1 MSETV
6 LNATTGR
13 ATGSSSARRLRS
25 EGRVPGVV
33 YGLGMDPL
41 SISVDRRELRA
52 AVSGSAGLNTIL
64 DLTIDGEMYPS
75 IIKDVQRHPV
85 RLNIEH
91 LDFIQVD
98 LNAQIIVNVPIRLT
112 GTAKEVN
119 DNSGLIDQI
128 MSDLEV
134 STTPR
139 NIPDEIVVDVSDMD
153 MDSTITVADLTL
165 PAGVVATADPES
177 AVVTVSIMR
186 TPVLDEEA
194 AEAEAAAAEAAE
206 GEARR
211 GWRRRRRR
219 RRRRRASEPTE
230 RTARS
235 DARCASDRAVFGPV
249 SADGAVRPRGQRC
262 TVRLARRRARE
273 SGREVRRTPATT
285 SARTRSVSS
294 PNAATSTSRAG
305 ATTRCWPRRAFPAPA
320 EPTSAP
326 RWRSPSPT

>member
-1 MSETV
+1 MTETI

-13 ATGSSSARRLRS
+13 ATGSSSSRRLRS

-33 YGLGMDPL
+33 YGRGMDPL

-98 LNAQIIVNVPIRLT
+98 LNAQIIVNVPIHLT

-128 MSDLEV
+128 MIGARGLDDAAEHPRRDRL
-134 STTPR
+134 STCPT
-139 NIPDEIVVDVSDMD
+139 MD
-153 MDSTITVADLTL
+153 MDSTITVADLAL
-165 PAGVVATADPES
+165 PDGVEATADPES
-177 AVVTVSIMR
+177 AVITVSIMR

-206 GEARR
+206 GED
-211 GWRRRRRR
+211 G
-219 RRRRRASEPTE
+219 EGE
-230 RTARS
+230 GG
-235 DARCASDRAVFGPV
+235 DAAA
-249 SADGAVRPRGQRC
+249 ADD
-262 TVRLARRRARE
+262 
-273 SGREVRRTPATT
+273 SGE
-285 SARTRSVSS
+285 
-294 PNAATSTSRAG
+294 
-305 ATTRCWPRRAFPAPA
+305 
-320 EPTSAP
+320 
-326 RWRSPSPT
+326 

>member
-1 MSETV
+1 MTETI

-13 ATGSSSARRLRS
+13 PTGSSSARRLRS
-25 EGRVPGVV
+25 EGHIPAVV
-33 YGLGMDPL
+33 YGRGMDPI

-98 LNAQIIVNVPIRLT
+98 LNAQIVVRIPIHLT

-119 DNSGLIDQI
+119 DNNGLIDQI
-128 MSDLEV
+128 MTELEI

-139 NIPDEIVVDVSDMD
+139 NIPDEIVYDVSDMD
-153 MDSTITVADLTL
+153 MDSTITVADLAM
-165 PAGVVATADPES
+165 PEGVSATSDPES

-194 AEAEAAAAEAAE
+194 AVAEAAAEAAE
-206 GEARR
+206 GED
-211 GWRRRRRR
+211 G
-219 RRRRRASEPTE
+219 EGGD
-230 RTARS
+230 
-235 DARCASDRAVFGPV
+235 DA
-249 SADGAVRPRGQRC
+249 ADADD
-262 TVRLARRRARE
+262 
-273 SGREVRRTPATT
+273 SGE
-285 SARTRSVSS
+285 
-294 PNAATSTSRAG
+294 
-305 ATTRCWPRRAFPAPA
+305 
-320 EPTSAP
+320 
-326 RWRSPSPT
+326 

>member
-1 MSETV
+1 MTETI

-13 ATGSSSARRLRS
+13 PTGSSSSRRLRS
-25 EGRVPGVV
+25 EGHIPAVV

-98 LNAQIIVNVPIRLT
+98 LNAQIVVRIPIHLT

-119 DNSGLIDQI
+119 DNNGLIDQI
-128 MSDLEV
+128 MTELEI

-139 NIPDEIVVDVSDMD
+139 NIPDEIVYDVSDMD
-153 MDSTITVADLTL
+153 MDSTVTVADLTI
-165 PAGVVATADPES
+165 PPGVEATSDSES
-177 AVVTVSIMR
+177 TVITVSIMR

-206 GEARR
+206 GED
-211 GWRRRRRR
+211 G
-219 RRRRRASEPTE
+219 EGGE
-230 RTARS
+230 GGD
-235 DARCASDRAVFGPV
+235 DAAA
-249 SADGAVRPRGQRC
+249 ADD
-262 TVRLARRRARE
+262 
-273 SGREVRRTPATT
+273 SGE
-285 SARTRSVSS
+285 
-294 PNAATSTSRAG
+294 
-305 ATTRCWPRRAFPAPA
+305 
-320 EPTSAP
+320 
-326 RWRSPSPT
+326 